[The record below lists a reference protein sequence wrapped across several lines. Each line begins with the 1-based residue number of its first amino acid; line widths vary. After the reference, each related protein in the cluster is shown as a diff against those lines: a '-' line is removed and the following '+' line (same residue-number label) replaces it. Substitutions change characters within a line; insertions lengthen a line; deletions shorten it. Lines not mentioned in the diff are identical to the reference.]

1 MKYNYEYTIK
11 YQDVDDTRRLR
22 LYALENYLLEVAG
35 VCADELG
42 FGIAALKERNMS
54 WILTNL
60 SLEMTEIP
68 RPCEQIRIET
78 WIEGNA
84 HMLSI
89 RDFRIY
95 KKNAVCDRDENEN
108 ENENENWELIGK
120 AKSVW
125 AVLELTKREVQ
136 NIFSDPMFDG
146 CVDGEVL
153 EIARAARLRALPEV
167 DLEKADE
174 VRYSNLD
181 YNGHCN
187 SCEYLKKM
195 LDLKRVDLSQP
206 IRLDITYSK
215 EVYFGDQLT
224 VACKTNEDGST
235 QYQIKN
241 PAGEIS
247 SMAMIKNL

>member
-11 YQDVDDTRRLR
+11 YQEVDDTCRLR
-22 LYALENYLLEVAG
+22 LYNLETYLLEVAG
-35 VCADELG
+35 TCADMLG
-42 FGIAALKERNMS
+42 FGTAVLYPRNMS

-60 SLEMTEIP
+60 SVEMQEMP
-68 RPCEQIRIET
+68 RQCEHIRIET

-95 KKNAVCDRDENEN
+95 KKNTDAVCDQDENN
-108 ENENENWELIGK
+108 KWQLIGK

-125 AVLELTKREVQ
+125 AVLDLQKREVL
-136 NIFSDPMFDG
+136 NIFSDPMFEG
-146 CVDGEVL
+146 SVDGEVL
-153 EIARAARLRALPEV
+153 EIARGARMRALTATTAER
-167 DLEKADE
+167 EDE
-174 VRYSNLD
+174 VLYSNLD

-195 LDLKRVDLSQP
+195 VDLKRPDLSRP

-215 EVYFGDQLT
+215 EVHFGDRIN
-224 VACKTNEDGST
+224 VAYLDTEDGGR

-241 PAGEIS
+241 PAGEVS
-247 SMAMIKNL
+247 SMAMIRNI

>member
-11 YQDVDDTRRLR
+11 YQEVDDTCKLR
-22 LYALENYLLEVAG
+22 LYNLENYLLEVAG
-35 VCADELG
+35 TCADSLG
-42 FGIAALKERNMS
+42 FGTAALYPRNMS

-60 SLEMTEIP
+60 SVEMQEM
-68 RPCEQIRIET
+68 PCQREHIRIET

-95 KKNAVCDRDENEN
+95 RKKG
-108 ENENENWELIGK
+108 NWELIGK

-125 AVLELTKREVQ
+125 AVLDLQKREVL
-136 NIFSDPMFDG
+136 NIFSEPMFEG
-146 CVDGEVL
+146 AVDGEVL
-153 EIARAARLRALPEV
+153 EIARGPRMRALTATTAER
-167 DLEKADE
+167 EDE
-174 VRYSNLD
+174 VLYSNLD

-195 LDLKRVDLSQP
+195 IDLKRADLSRP

-215 EVYFGDQLT
+215 EVHFGDRIN
-224 VACKTNEDGST
+224 VAYLDTEDGAT

-241 PAGEIS
+241 PAGEVS